1 MSKFII
7 YDKFILDQMHNGK
20 YWKDYVL
27 YVEGKIIFM
36 GANWFKGKG
45 NGRGSYGDEGGERTT
60 LLAADPIILL
70 SFSHFSNIFSRF
82 GEIIDPKKT
91 MLM

>member
-7 YDKFILDQMHNGK
+7 YDKFILDQRHNGK

-27 YVEGKIIFM
+27 YVEEKIIFM
-36 GANWFKGKG
+36 RANWFKGKG

-70 SFSHFSNIFSRF
+70 SFSHFSNIFF
-82 GEIIDPKKT
+82 PDLGKLCPKKT
-91 MLM
+91 M